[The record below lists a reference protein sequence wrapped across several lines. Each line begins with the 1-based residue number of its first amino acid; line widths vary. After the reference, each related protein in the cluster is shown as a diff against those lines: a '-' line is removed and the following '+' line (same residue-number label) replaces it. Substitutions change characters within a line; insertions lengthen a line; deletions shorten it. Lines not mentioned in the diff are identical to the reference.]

1 MFCTEVIPLGYM
13 TKAEFEKK
21 FNKIQRDNIDKKL
34 KQRLEDEKKKY
45 KKKRKLP
52 STSKLILIGAVV
64 LSLQII
70 IFCEHLMWKTGDLQA
85 MYALIGIAASLT
97 VVVTSY
103 NRKARAENTAGG
115 IVYETAMEERR
126 QLGQVSCE
134 EIINEN
140 EEIQE

>member
-1 MFCTEVIPLGYM
+1 MGYM